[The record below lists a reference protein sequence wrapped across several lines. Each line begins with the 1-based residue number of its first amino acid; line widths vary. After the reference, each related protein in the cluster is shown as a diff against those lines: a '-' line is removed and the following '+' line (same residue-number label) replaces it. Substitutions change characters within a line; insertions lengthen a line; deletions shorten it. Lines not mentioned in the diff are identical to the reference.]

1 MNFLVTF
8 NSPTQQQTIEVVN
21 ASSWATCLAYCEGT
35 GLDIFQIQQ
44 LPNAVI
50 FHNVPGSTSCYQV
63 VAKNASNVLINN
75 YVWETDFDS
84 LTAWIDLQGFQS
96 VQSVQFSNKS
106 YVIV

>member
-8 NSPTQQQTIEVVN
+8 NSPTQQQTIEVIN
-21 ASSWATCLAYCEGT
+21 ASSWATCLAYCEGK

-50 FHNVPGSTSCYQV
+50 FDNVSGSTNCFQV
-63 VAKNASNVLINN
+63 VAKNSSNVLVNN

-84 LTAWIDLQGFQS
+84 LTTWIDLQGFQS
-96 VQSVQFSNKS
+96 IQSILLSNKS
-106 YVIV
+106 YVVV